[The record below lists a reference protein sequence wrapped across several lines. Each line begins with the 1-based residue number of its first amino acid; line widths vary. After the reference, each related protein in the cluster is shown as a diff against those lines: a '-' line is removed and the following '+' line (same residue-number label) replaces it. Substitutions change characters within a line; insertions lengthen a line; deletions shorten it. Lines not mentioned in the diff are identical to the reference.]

1 MIHLTQ
7 KGMVV
12 GVLGPLQP
20 TLSLIPP
27 GVEQAPT
34 GHSQLLRWN
43 WGTPIPCYLLSE
55 DAKMPAYGLEGG
67 GGVVAKGPAVMAGT
81 G

>member
-1 MIHLTQ
+1 MR
-7 KGMVV
+7 
-12 GVLGPLQP
+12 GPLPP
-20 TLSLIPP
+20 TLFLTPP

-34 GHSQLLRWN
+34 GHCQLLWWN
-43 WGTPIPCYLLSE
+43 WGTPTPFHLRWE

>member
-1 MIHLTQ
+1 MR
-7 KGMVV
+7 
-12 GVLGPLQP
+12 GPLPP
-20 TLSLIPP
+20 TLFLTPP

-34 GHSQLLRWN
+34 GPCQLLRWN
-43 WGTPIPCYLLSE
+43 WGTPTPFYLRGE